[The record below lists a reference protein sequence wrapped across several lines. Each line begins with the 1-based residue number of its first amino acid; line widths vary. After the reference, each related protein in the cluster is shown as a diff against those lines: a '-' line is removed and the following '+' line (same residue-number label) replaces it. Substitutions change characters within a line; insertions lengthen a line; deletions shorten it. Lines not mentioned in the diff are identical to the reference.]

1 MEVVVVVC
9 DDIDDAGEEERRAA
23 WKGAGVEE
31 DVDEVVDVEEEP
43 VLVGIRTS
51 TELVRRER
59 KLGRGVY

>member
-1 MEVVVVVC
+1 VEVVVVVC